1 LAKASAGSPPF
12 PRRRLDFKEMEYMNR
27 IAPLKVKAIVLAFGI
42 TLAACST
49 SGKAPSGITNPDLVA
64 ETEGTAAV
72 NKPDAPLVTVTAEP
86 TNKLKETATP
96 PPNITLTTNNI
107 LPEPVDLHSFQDDL
121 MRLYEGASPGVVSIR
136 VLSLNGQTLGS
147 GFVYDKDGHIVT
159 NYHVVRTE
167 SDVEVTFSTGTK
179 TNARIIG
186 VDPDSDL
193 TVLKVDIPF
202 PGACPAPVG

>member
-1 LAKASAGSPPF
+1 
-12 PRRRLDFKEMEYMNR
+12 MEYMKR

-49 SGKAPSGITNPDLVA
+49 SGKTPSGITNPDLVA
-64 ETEGTAAV
+64 AV
-72 NKPDAPLVTVTAEP
+72 NQPGAPLATVTAEP

-96 PPNITLTTNNI
+96 PPNITLATNKI
-107 LPEPVDLHSFQDDL
+107 LPEHVDLRSFQDDL
-121 MRLYEGASPGVVSIR
+121 VRLYEAASPGVVSIR
-136 VLSLNGQTLGS
+136 VRSLDGGTLGS
-147 GFVYDKDGHIVT
+147 GFVYDKDGHIIT

-167 SDVEVTFSTGTK
+167 SDVEVTFSTGIK

-193 TVLKVDIPF
+193 AVLKRLDNLQQLSVTRLDWKER
-202 PGACPAPVG
+202 